1 MAVEQP
7 ELKASVAT
15 AWPVGSSE
23 DAVGSFED
31 EASLLSPSM
40 SVCFAFMATQLDILA
55 D

>member
-23 DAVGSFED
+23 D
-31 EASLLSPSM
+31 EASLLSPSV
-40 SVCFAFMATQLDILA
+40 SVCFAFMATQLDILP